1 MKGLIRKDLELI
13 MLQKNFFLIMIGAGL
28 CMSSLALYT
37 MIMFMCYM
45 FGSLVIGTISYDEL
59 DNGMPYIMCLPIKH
73 SDYVKEKFL
82 MTFMMIFGGYIL
94 GIIASVII
102 MMIGGKLDIL
112 LLLESVILVP
122 LAYVLAVMQIPIR
135 IKYGQEKARLINI
148 VTMMILMIGSSLL
161 FVSMG
166 GANIQLWM
174 MIAIGVVLI
183 IALIYI
189 LYKLSIVIVEKKE
202 Y

>member
-1 MKGLIRKDLELI
+1 MKGLIRKDLELV

-45 FGSLVIGTISYDEL
+45 FGSLLIGTISYDEL
-59 DNGMPYIMCLPIKH
+59 DNGIPYIMCLPIKRNE
-73 SDYVKEKFL
+73 YVKEKFL
-82 MTFMMIFGGYIL
+82 MTFVMIMGGYIL
-94 GIIASVII
+94 GIVASIII
-102 MMIGGKLDIL
+102 MIIGGNLDIL

-122 LAYVLAVMQIPIR
+122 LAYVLAVIQIPIR
-135 IKYGQEKARLINI
+135 LKYGQEKARLLNI

-166 GANIQLWM
+166 GADIQLWM

>member
-1 MKGLIRKDLELI
+1 MKGLIRKDLELV

-45 FGSLVIGTISYDEL
+45 FGSLLIGTISYDEL
-59 DNGMPYIMCLPIKH
+59 DNGIPYIMCLPIKRNE
-73 SDYVKEKFL
+73 YVKEKFL
-82 MTFMMIFGGYIL
+82 MTFVMIMGGYIL
-94 GIIASVII
+94 GIAASVII

-122 LAYVLAVMQIPIR
+122 LAYVLAVIQIPIR
-135 IKYGQEKARLINI
+135 LKYGQEKARLLNI

-166 GANIQLWM
+166 GADIQLWM

-183 IALIYI
+183 IALIYF

>member
-1 MKGLIRKDLELI
+1 MKGLIRKDLELV

-45 FGSLVIGTISYDEL
+45 FGSLLIGTISYDEL
-59 DNGMPYIMCLPIKH
+59 DNGIPYIMCLPIKRNE
-73 SDYVKEKFL
+73 YVKAKFL
-82 MTFMMIFGGYIL
+82 MTFVMIMGGYIL
-94 GIIASVII
+94 GIAASVII

-122 LAYVLAVMQIPIR
+122 LAYVLAVIQIPIR
-135 IKYGQEKARLINI
+135 LKYGQEKARLLNI

-166 GANIQLWM
+166 GADIQLWM

-183 IALIYI
+183 IALIYF

>member
-1 MKGLIRKDLELI
+1 MKGLIRKDLEII

-82 MTFMMIFGGYIL
+82 MTFMMIFG
-94 GIIASVII
+94 
-102 MMIGGKLDIL
+102 
-112 LLLESVILVP
+112 
-122 LAYVLAVMQIPIR
+122 
-135 IKYGQEKARLINI
+135 
-148 VTMMILMIGSSLL
+148 
-161 FVSMG
+161 
-166 GANIQLWM
+166 
-174 MIAIGVVLI
+174 
-183 IALIYI
+183 
-189 LYKLSIVIVEKKE
+189 
-202 Y
+202 

>member
-1 MKGLIRKDLELI
+1 MKGLIRKDLELV
-13 MLQKNFFLIMIGAGL
+13 MLQKNFFFIMVGAGL

-45 FGSLVIGTISYDEL
+45 FGSLLIGTISYDEL
-59 DNGMPYIMCLPIKH
+59 DNGIPYIMCLPIKRNE
-73 SDYVKEKFL
+73 YVKEKFL
-82 MTFMMIFGGYIL
+82 MTFVMIMGGYIL
-94 GIIASVII
+94 GIVASVII
-102 MMIGGKLDIL
+102 MVIGGKLDIL

-122 LAYVLAVMQIPIR
+122 LAYLLAVMQIPIR
-135 IKYGQEKARLINI
+135 LKYGQEKARLLNI

-166 GANIQLWM
+166 GADIQLWM

-183 IALIYI
+183 IALIYF

>member
-45 FGSLVIGTISYDEL
+45 FGSLLIGTISYDEL
-59 DNGMPYIMCLPIKH
+59 DNGIPYIMCLPIKRNE
-73 SDYVKEKFL
+73 YVKEKFI
-82 MTFMMIFGGYIL
+82 MTFVMIMGGYIL

-102 MMIGGKLDIL
+102 MIIGGNLDIL

-122 LAYVLAVMQIPIR
+122 LAYLLAVMQIPIR
-135 IKYGQEKARLINI
+135 LKYGQEKARLLNI

-166 GANIQLWM
+166 GADIQLWM

>member
-13 MLQKNFFLIMIGAGL
+13 MLQKNFFFIMIGAGL

-45 FGSLVIGTISYDEL
+45 FGSLMIGTISYDEL
-59 DNGMPYIMCLPIKH
+59 DNGIPYIMCLPIKRNE
-73 SDYVKEKFL
+73 YVKEKFL
-82 MTFMMIFGGYIL
+82 MTFVMIMGGYIL
-94 GIIASVII
+94 GIVASIII
-102 MMIGGKLDIL
+102 MMIGDNLDIL

-122 LAYVLAVMQIPIR
+122 LAYVLAVIQIPIR
-135 IKYGQEKARLINI
+135 LKYGQEKARLLNI

-161 FVSMG
+161 FVSVG
-166 GANIQLWM
+166 GADIQLWM